1 MGLEVDLQ
9 CPLLVGEEIV
19 LPIKESLLVASR
31 DSQGRK
37 RLPQTHED
45 DASSTLSV
53 EGATFGNGLQPGAYM
68 AQLPLMKERISEDY
82 IPYVH
87 V

>member
-1 MGLEVDLQ
+1 MSSPCRGGDSSPYQ
-9 CPLLVGEEIV
+9 GISPC
-19 LPIKESLLVASR
+19 SASR

>member
-1 MGLEVDLQ
+1 
-9 CPLLVGEEIV
+9 
-19 LPIKESLLVASR
+19 
-31 DSQGRK
+31 
-37 RLPQTHED
+37 
-45 DASSTLSV
+45 LSV
-53 EGATFGNGLQPGAYM
+53 EGATFGNGRQPGAYM